1 VAVTVTRLR
10 VVIKE
15 QDQLIAEKSGN
26 PVLVV
31 KSIRRSGTR

>member
-1 VAVTVTRLR
+1 
-10 VVIKE
+10 VIRE

-31 KSIRRSGTR
+31 KSIRRSGAR